1 MRRRKEFA
9 AEVVRMAK
17 IMKQDKRT
25 MDAIKDDR
33 ARECTSIC
41 CTTLVAAQE
50 FITGESLENE
60 GAISKWFLDNG
71 RSSSADIEKDVF
83 RLRWFTDCVSL
94 ITGGADPHA
103 KNFLQVRRGGISAD
117 GSINILKGSQADVL
131 YSGKGQLLILIAPA
145 ELDGAYQREQSR
157 QRKSVPIDI
166 RNIRHELRKEPGW
179 IPPPQVKG
187 NGSHR
192 FTVEGFR
199 PQSWWVISYDASREL
214 RDIVSPLYERLLY
227 EHDLE
232 LDDAGTVRQRDEQE
246 PLRI

>member
-1 MRRRKEFA
+1 M
-9 AEVVRMAK
+9 
-17 IMKQDKRT
+17 
-25 MDAIKDDR
+25 
-33 ARECTSIC
+33 
-41 CTTLVAAQE
+41 
-50 FITGESLENE
+50 
-60 GAISKWFLDNG
+60 
-71 RSSSADIEKDVF
+71 
-83 RLRWFTDCVSL
+83 
-94 ITGGADPHA
+94 DPHA
-103 KNFLQVRRGGISAD
+103 KNFLQVRRGGISSD
-117 GSINILKGSQADVL
+117 GSINILKGNQADIL

-199 PQSWWVISYDASREL
+199 PQSWWVIAYDASKEL

-232 LDDAGTVRQRDEQE
+232 LDESGEVRRVSDQE